1 MGQIIKVGLC
11 AYGMSGRL
19 FHAPFLYRH
28 PGFDLRTI
36 ARRSDPSGISLY
48 PETKIVPS
56 VGELIQDPDID
67 LIVVNSPV
75 QTHYQ
80 FCKEAILAGKDVLVE
95 KPFVVYAAEAEEL
108 IRLADEHQVK
118 LSVFQNRRWDRD
130 FIAVKDI
137 IDKGVLGRIHEAE
150 IRFDRFRPTAS
161 GKIHKEAALP
171 GAGALYDL
179 GSHLVDQAVRLFGNP
194 DRLFAD
200 LAQLRADV
208 ESDDYFELLFYYNR
222 NLRVRI
228 ISDVMVRE
236 PGPGYILHGD
246 QGSFIQQRSDAQEA
260 TLLSG
265 VSPSEEPWQTDLL
278 TPDGLLHALQ
288 GQEFGRVEMYSAPGN
303 YYTFFSQ
310 LYDYLTGQG
319 PNPVDP
325 QDALLTTRLIEKS
338 FESSASGKVINLHQD
353 L

>member
-1 MGQIIKVGLC
+1 MGQVIKVGLC

-19 FHAPFLYRH
+19 FHAPFLHRH

-36 ARRSDPSGISLY
+36 VRRSDPSGISLY
-48 PETKIVPS
+48 PETRIVSS
-56 VGELIQDPDID
+56 VDELIQDPDID

-80 FCKEAILAGKDVLVE
+80 FCQQAITAGKNVLVE
-95 KPFVVYAAEAEEL
+95 KPFVVRTAEAEEL
-108 IRLADEHQVK
+108 IRLAGEHQVR
-118 LSVFQNRRWDRD
+118 LTVFQNRRWDRD

-150 IRFDRFRPTAS
+150 IRFDRFRPSAS
-161 GKIHKEAALP
+161 GKIHKEAGLP

-179 GSHLVDQAVRLFGNP
+179 GSHLIDQAVKLFGNP
-194 DRLFAD
+194 GGLFAD

-208 ESDDYFELLFYYNR
+208 ASDDYFELLFYYKQ

-260 TLLSG
+260 TLSSG
-265 VSPSEEPWQTDLL
+265 ILPSEEPWQADLV

-303 YYTFFSQ
+303 YYTFFDR
-310 LYDYLTGQG
+310 LYNYLTGREL
-319 PNPVDP
+319 NPVDP
-325 QDALLTTRLIEKS
+325 QDALLTTKLIEKA
-338 FESSASGKVINLHQD
+338 FESSASGKVIAIQ
-353 L
+353 